1 MPVRRSQRL
10 VAVSLAVGGLVAA
23 GLFAAGPAPADN
35 PADGSQAEAAAP
47 SFLVATSARGE
58 SLALPRA
65 VLGESTLVTLQTSL
79 LPRKADGQ
87 SIRFDLG
94 RQSVTGE
101 FTRMEHNPAYTAW
114 TGSLDVDLG
123 TFTIVRSGSVYR
135 VSITSPKGLWE
146 VTQAEGSRYWLTAVA
161 PYPGPSSAA
170 DTITQRPTRAEHE
183 RMAAATTTAARKKRG
198 KTRIDVLFAYTKAAK
213 AAATSKAALKAAA
226 GQVVAVTNSAL
237 ASSGIKAKVRLKG
250 LVKVKG
256 KETNSVIKDV
266 KQLQRAHDGNFDSAL
281 RARARHHADI
291 VHMFSNGPADRICGA
306 GALPSKRRYVAP
318 IQGVSTSYLSCL
330 PYIVPTHELGH
341 NLGADHIS
349 YPGVTHYSKIRGSYG
364 WYDVPHHFITA
375 MGYYDPCS
383 DVGDYT
389 CVRIPVF
396 SNPKGNWYGLPVGNS
411 KANNAKV
418 IKMLAPLVARYSR

>member
-1 MPVRRSQRL
+1 MPVRRSRRL
-10 VAVSLAVGGLVAA
+10 AAVSLAVGGLVAA
-23 GLFAAGPAPADN
+23 GLFAAGPAPAEN
-35 PADGSQAEAAAP
+35 PAKGTQAEAAAP

-58 SLALPRA
+58 SLPRPRA
-65 VLGESTLVTLQTSL
+65 VLGESTLVKLQTAL

-161 PYPGPSSAA
+161 PYPGPSSGA
-170 DTITQRPTRAEHE
+170 DTITQRPTRAERE
-183 RMAAATTTAARKKRG
+183 RMAAPTTTAARSKRG

-213 AAATSKAALKAAA
+213 TAATSKAALKAAA
-226 GQVVAVTNSAL
+226 GQVVAVTNSAF

-250 LVKVKG
+250 VVKVKG
-256 KETNSVIKDV
+256 KETSSVIKDV
-266 KQLQRAHDGNFDSAL
+266 KQLQRAHDGHFDSAL
-281 RARARHHADI
+281 RSRARHHADI

-306 GALPSKRRYVAP
+306 GALPYTKRYAAP

-364 WYDVPHHFITA
+364 WYDVPHHFITT

-396 SNPKGNWYGLPVGNS
+396 SNPKGNWYGLPIGNS

-418 IKMLAPLVARYSR
+418 IKMLAPIVARYSR